1 MAFESEENQKMYFGG
16 VGQRADCNQEAGKA
30 ELCILGAQNKLI
42 RLTFKMVQQ
51 LHHSKKLVLVLN
63 ST

>member
-1 MAFESEENQKMYFGG
+1 MYFGG

-30 ELCILGAQNKLI
+30 ELCSLGAQNKLI
-42 RLTFKMVQQ
+42 QLTFKMVQQ
-51 LHHSKKLVLVLN
+51 QHHSKKLVLVLN